1 MTLEDLRRMHKKPV
15 QHMVAPEEVQL
26 EEALKTKKGGKKSK
40 KVESAPQK
48 QKVAEDPVVEKPE
61 DQEYLVVEPLEEE
74 EAKEIENLES
84 VDEEF

>member
-1 MTLEDLRRMHKKPV
+1 MTLEELRRLHKKPV

-26 EEALKTKKGGKKSK
+26 EEAPKEKKGGKKSK
-40 KVESAPQK
+40 KVEPAPE
-48 QKVAEDPVVEKPE
+48 KVAEDPVAEKPE